1 MACSRRQEL
10 FRIVRIDSAADLH
23 SPGICPERCQCLR
36 PRSLIVLRTG
46 RVQQDNM
53 PSPQSVS
60 SI

>member
-1 MACSRRQEL
+1 MACPRRQEL

-46 RVQQDNM
+46 RVQQDDM
-53 PSPQSVS
+53 TASQAVS